1 MDETFVPPQFL
12 LVEKIVARRKLQLP
26 QLQFFMVV
34 HIPVVAQRPFLLV
47 LLFSRPRDSA
57 VPRGYGVRRP
67 CFTGGESSTGAVVEK
82 TVAPTV
88 APVLKLAA
96 WSSSSRYFLGPCT
109 QVQGQKGHVHR
120 DMAPRIRCRHWRA
133 WIDTFVKYHVRT
145 TTTTTRRL
153 ARVLTLCFSSA

>member
-1 MDETFVPPQFL
+1 MVLAVQFTIEIPQFIDTVADFPVVAGRTGSHGQVVDETFVSPQFL

-96 WSSSSRYFLGPCT
+96 WSSSSR
-109 QVQGQKGHVHR
+109 
-120 DMAPRIRCRHWRA
+120 
-133 WIDTFVKYHVRT
+133 
-145 TTTTTRRL
+145 
-153 ARVLTLCFSSA
+153 